1 MKTVQLW
8 LQFLLWKK
16 SLQLSNLIQ
25 TVLLNF
31 RAQPEDAADLRSE
44 AERQRTTVS
53 SLVRGALV
61 QVGLLK
67 NHPKEGNT
75 EQEVNHGL

>member
-1 MKTVQLW
+1 MEQTMQGTVVE
-8 LQFLLWKK
+8 KAPP
-16 SLQLSNLIQ
+16 Q

-67 NHPKEGNT
+67 SHPKEGNT

>member
-1 MKTVQLW
+1 MEQMMQGTVAE
-8 LQFLLWKK
+8 KAPT
-16 SLQLSNLIQ
+16 Q

-31 RAQPEDAADLRSE
+31 RAQPEDAAALRGE
-44 AERQRTTVS
+44 ADRQRTTVS

-67 NHPKEGNT
+67 SHPKEGNT

>member
-1 MKTVQLW
+1 MEQVMQGTVAEKTPQ
-8 LQFLLWKK
+8 
-16 SLQLSNLIQ
+16 Q

-67 NHPKEGNT
+67 NHPKV
-75 EQEVNHGL
+75 EVQHV

>member
-1 MKTVQLW
+1 MDLSIQGTVAE
-8 LQFLLWKK
+8 KAPA
-16 SLQLSNLIQ
+16 Q

-31 RAQPEDAADLRSE
+31 RAKPEDAAALRGE
-44 AERQRTTVS
+44 ADRQRTTVS

-61 QVGLLK
+61 QVGLLE
-67 NHPKEGNT
+67 NHPKDGNT

>member
-1 MKTVQLW
+1 MEQTMQGTVVE
-8 LQFLLWKK
+8 KAPP
-16 SLQLSNLIQ
+16 Q
-25 TVLLNF
+25 TVLINF
-31 RAQPEDAADLRSE
+31 RAQLEDAADLRSE

>member
-1 MKTVQLW
+1 MEQDTQGAVVEKAPP
-8 LQFLLWKK
+8 
-16 SLQLSNLIQ
+16 Q

-31 RAQPEDAADLRSE
+31 RAQPEVAADLRSE